1 MLDTLGPPALPLH
14 QPQPGW
20 EGYKELLGQ
29 ARQRDLAPSSPAHTM
44 DASVHTPLGLAGWLW
59 GPPAAWGCGCPVQGQ
74 EQGRRFPP
82 LWRPWLPTAKDLCR
96 QNRDQTDPARGSE
109 TMVDGGS
116 GKASALFRHPVRL
129 FWPRSKSFDY
139 LYSEGE
145 KLLEN
150 FPVQAT
156 ISLYEDSDSEEEEE
170 GWGEEGQAEEWGQQ
184 AEESVL
190 RQEASCHQG
199 PAGASQP
206 IKLCLK

>member
-1 MLDTLGPPALPLH
+1 M
-14 QPQPGW
+14 
-20 EGYKELLGQ
+20 E
-29 ARQRDLAPSSPAHTM
+29 
-44 DASVHTPLGLAGWLW
+44 ASVPTPLGLAGWLR
-59 GPPAAWGCGCPVQGQ
+59 GPLGAWGCGRPVQGR
-74 EQGRRFPP
+74 EQGGRSPS

-96 QNRDQTDPARGSE
+96 QNRDQTEPACGSE
-109 TMVDGGS
+109 MLVDGGS

-170 GWGEEGQAEEWGQQ
+170 EEGWGEEGQVEEWGQQ

-190 RQEASCHQG
+190 RQEAGCHQG
-199 PAGASQP
+199 PAGVSQP

>member
-1 MLDTLGPPALPLH
+1 M
-14 QPQPGW
+14 
-20 EGYKELLGQ
+20 E
-29 ARQRDLAPSSPAHTM
+29 
-44 DASVHTPLGLAGWLW
+44 ASVPTPLGLAGWLR
-59 GPPAAWGCGCPVQGQ
+59 GPLGAWGCGRPVQGR
-74 EQGRRFPP
+74 EQGGRSPS

-96 QNRDQTDPARGSE
+96 QNRDQTDPACGSE
-109 TMVDGGS
+109 MLVDGGS

-170 GWGEEGQAEEWGQQ
+170 EEGWGEEGQVEEWGQQ

-190 RQEASCHQG
+190 QQEAGCHQG
-199 PAGASQP
+199 PAGVSQP